1 MEPFTGERT
10 MKRILLAAMVLAAP
24 AFAHHGWSSFDQDR
38 PYYLQGTVKSVR
50 WANPHAEAVIEVNAD
65 VAVPADLATRPLPK
79 QSQNVDAMAIAA
91 KARIPPAPAGQW
103 QIEFAPLTRMQAW
116 GMGAGPKVGDRIE
129 VIGYTGTEVAGGRLM
144 RVEYVF
150 HQGRVAGLR
159 SSPAN

>member
-1 MEPFTGERT
+1 
-10 MKRILLAAMVLAAP
+10 MKKLVCIFVLVLLLIPLQTVAAKGRSENSIRLYADQVSGANDIEAAI
-24 AFAHHGWSSFDQDR
+24 
-38 PYYLQGTVKSVR
+38 
-50 WANPHAEAVIEVNAD
+50 IEVTAD

-79 QSQNVDAMAIAA
+79 QSQNVDAAAIAA

-129 VIGYTGTEVAGGRLM
+129 VIGYTGPEVAGGRLM

>member
-1 MEPFTGERT
+1 

-24 AFAHHGWSSFDQDR
+24 AFAHHGWSSFEQDR

-50 WANPHAEAVIEVNAD
+50 WANPHAEAVIEVKAD

-79 QSQNVDAMAIAA
+79 QSQNVDAAAIAA

-116 GMGAGPKVGDRIE
+116 GMGAGPKVGDQIE
-129 VIGYTGTEVAGGRLM
+129 VIGYTGPEVAGGRLM

>member
-1 MEPFTGERT
+1 
-10 MKRILLAAMVLAAP
+10 MKRLLLAAMVLAAP
-24 AFAHHGWSSFDQDR
+24 AFAHHGWSSFEQDR

-79 QSQNVDAMAIAA
+79 QSQNVDSAAIAA
-91 KARIPPAPAGQW
+91 KARVPSAPAGQW

-116 GMGAGPKVGDRIE
+116 GMGTAPKVGDRIE
-129 VIGYTGTEVAGGRLM
+129 VIGYTAPGIEGGRLM

-150 HQGRVAGLR
+150 HEGRVAGLR